1 MTNFWL
7 SSFFLR
13 ASLWY
18 VVDYKRCKNESI
30 PKVVVYWWWCKCFDA
45 LFIHGTY
52 ASSFHKLER
61 STF

>member
-18 VVDYKRCKNESI
+18 VVDYKSCKNEPI
-30 PKVVVYWWWCKCFDA
+30 PKVAVKRWWWSCGGGVLVVVILC
-45 LFIHGTY
+45 Y
-52 ASSFHKLER
+52 
-61 STF
+61 